1 MWFFISLI
9 SSIFDSFRYITGKNN
24 TKEIDPLIV
33 GWSQWFFG
41 CLIFL
46 PFLLSDS
53 IFIPNKFWPV
63 VFVNSVLNALA
74 TVLFWRGVQL
84 SELTLVIP
92 LTNFTAIFILFISP
106 FVNGE
111 LPTTLGIFGVIITVI
126 GAYLINLNKNAKS
139 FFEPISS
146 LFKQQGSRLVLF
158 VAFLWAISSTLDKEA
173 VEMASPITYLSYFYL
188 FTALMLLPAVLL
200 KKHKKI
206 KSSFLF
212 PLMGMGIFAGLG
224 HLTQYYALTLSFV
237 SYVIAVKS
245 SSILFTIILAYFIFK
260 EKNIMQRITGSLIM
274 FLGVLLIIFYG

>member
-1 MWFFISLI
+1 MWFLISLL
-9 SSIFDSFRYITGKNN
+9 SSIFDSFRYVIGKRSARD
-24 TKEIDPLIV
+24 IDPVIV

-41 CLIFL
+41 FLIFL

-53 IFIPNKFWPV
+53 IFIPNKFWLLV
-63 VFVNSVLNALA
+63 LVNSVLNAFA

-106 FVNGE
+106 FTNGE
-111 LPTTLGIFGVIITVI
+111 IPTLIGITGVIITVI